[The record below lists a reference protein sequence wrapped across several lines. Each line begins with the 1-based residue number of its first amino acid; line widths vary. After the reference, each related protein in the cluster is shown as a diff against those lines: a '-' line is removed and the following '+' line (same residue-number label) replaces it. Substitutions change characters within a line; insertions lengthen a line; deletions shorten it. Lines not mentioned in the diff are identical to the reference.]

1 MRESIIQVA
10 LSQVGTVENGPNCVR
25 YNLEMWGKNGMPWCA
40 TFVSWCARQAGI
52 SQAYLSYTASASGM
66 AAWFMKNG
74 KFRKSA
80 AQSLQSYTPQ
90 AGDTIYFSHNFSS
103 GHISHVGL
111 VAGHDSEYIYTIEGN
126 YSNAVKKCKY
136 KINNSTIVGFGIL
149 DGMGTMVNYNFNNL
163 NESYGNT
170 VGFVGNMYQQPIN
183 ITVNAP
189 TYQHNY
195 GKLTGTDIYYRN
207 IEEAQ
212 IIGKK
217 VITEETRDK
226 SGKVITQQKEIDIY
240 EYKLPEDNVPEAQ
253 DWGIA
258 QYDYP
263 EIKLDDKLFS
273 LVKEEKISGIKLNAN
288 GSYVKSEPK
297 DYNKVLEAFF
307 HYDQIVDLIHNT
319 QLQVKEDNTNLQK
332 NKVSNN
338 KEGVISALVKTKNAF
353 DRFGRTIKEG
363 STCRICHKRLAY
375 LPAQGFCSTEC
386 FIKDLTNR
394 VLVQRATSENDP
406 VNVTVDY
413 LQHWL
418 QYINIVINLITELPQ
433 LLRDVRW
440 LPDIYR
446 NYVVVKLNICF
457 VKIRLMI
464 TRLLLA
470 KNDAIIRLL
479 TPVQN
484 GVLDDKLAFWFEP
497 INNVIKLINIITK
510 ALNTAMAAAIKA
522 MQIPTSTIAPESYA
536 WLMTPRSALNSDAGK
551 LFVELPTTSPTKGI
565 VTKIIPTGVLN
576 QHVEAIDKWV
586 HKKFPPITNAEYL
599 LDPDAFNLR
608 LELSDQSDIVRR
620 TYEILANFMVLGP
633 DYMPRYKNLKLT
645 NFYFITAILEGWA
658 IHGKNSFG
666 SLIHPNI

>member
-1 MRESIIQVA
+1 MRENIVQVA
-10 LSQVGTVENGPNCVR
+10 LSQVGTKESGPNCVK
-25 YNLEMWGKNGMPWCA
+25 YNLEMWGKNGLPWCT
-40 TFVSWCARQAGI
+40 TFVAWCARQAGI
-52 SQAYLSYTASASGM
+52 PQSYIVYTASASGM
-66 AAWFMKNG
+66 ASWFVKNG

-80 AQSLQSYTPQ
+80 AQSLQSYTPI
-90 AGDTIYFSHNFSS
+90 AGDIVFFSFNFST
-103 GHISHVGL
+103 GHISHAGV
-111 VAGHDSEYIYTIEGN
+111 VTGHDAEYVYTVEGN
-126 YSNAVKKCKY
+126 YSSAVKKGKY
-136 KINNSTIVGFGIL
+136 KFNNSTIVGYGVL
-149 DGMGTMVNYNFNNL
+149 DSTTTDVNYNFNNL

-212 IIGKK
+212 VIGKK
-217 VITEETRDK
+217 VITVETRDK
-226 SGKVITQQKEIDIY
+226 DGKEITQQKEIDIY
-240 EYKLPEDNVPEAQ
+240 EYKLPEDHVPESQ

-258 QYDYP
+258 EYKYP

-273 LVKEEKISGIKLNAN
+273 LAKEEKISGIKLNAN

-307 HYDQIVDLIHNT
+307 HYDQIVDMIHNT
-319 QLQVKEDNTNLQK
+319 QLQVKEDNTKLQQ

-363 STCRICHKRLAY
+363 STCRVCGKRLAY
-375 LPAQGFCSTEC
+375 LPAQGFCSSEC

-394 VLVQRATSENDP
+394 VLRQRALSEKDP
-406 VNVTVDY
+406 VNVIVDY

-418 QYINIVINLITELPQ
+418 QYINIVINLLTELPQ
-433 LLRDVRW
+433 LLRDIHW

-479 TPVQN
+479 IPVQN
-484 GVLDDKLAFWFEP
+484 GILDDKLASWFEP
-497 INNVIKLINIITK
+497 INNVIKLINIGTE
-510 ALNTAMAAAIKA
+510 ALNVAMAAAIKV

-551 LFVELPTTSPTKGI
+551 LFVELPTTSPTRGI

-586 HKKFPPITNAEYL
+586 HKKFPPITNTEYL

>member
-1 MRESIIQVA
+1 MRENIINVA
-10 LSQVGTVENGPNCVR
+10 LSQVGTIENGPNCVK
-25 YNLEMWGKNGMPWCA
+25 YNLEMWGRNGMPWCA

-52 SQAYLSYTASASGM
+52 PQNYIAYTASASGM
-66 AAWFMKNG
+66 AAWMMKNG

-80 AQSLQSYTPQ
+80 AQTLQPYIPQ

-103 GHISHVGL
+103 SHISHVGL

-126 YSNAVKKCKY
+126 YSNAVKRCKY
-136 KINNSTIVGFGIL
+136 KITNSTIIGFGVL
-149 DGMGTMVNYNFNNL
+149 DGIGTMMNCIFNNIG
-163 NESYGNT
+163 ESYGNT
-170 VGFVGNMYQQPIN
+170 VGFVGAMYQQPIN

-207 IEEAQ
+207 VEEAKV
-212 IIGKK
+212 IGKK

-226 SGKVITQQKEIDIY
+226 SGRVITQQKEIDIY
-240 EYKLPEDNVPEAQ
+240 EYKLPKDNVPEAQ
-253 DWGIA
+253 DWGIVE
-258 QYDYP
+258 YNYP

-307 HYDQIVDLIHNT
+307 HYDQIVDMIHNT
-319 QLQVKEDNTNLQK
+319 QLQVTEDNTNLQK

-363 STCRICHKRLAY
+363 STCRVCGKRLAY
-375 LPAQGFCSTEC
+375 LPAQGFCSSEC

-394 VLVQRATSENDP
+394 VLTQRALSEKDP

-418 QYINIVINLITELPQ
+418 QYINIVINLLTELPQ
-433 LLRDVRW
+433 LLRDVHW
-440 LPDIYR
+440 LPEIYR

-470 KNDAIIRLL
+470 KNDAIIILL

-484 GVLDDKLAFWFEP
+484 GILDDKLANWFEP
-497 INNVIKLINIITK
+497 INNIIKIINIITES
-510 ALNTAMAAAIKA
+510 LNIAMSAAIKV
-522 MQIPTSTIAPESYA
+522 MQVPTSTIAPESYA

-551 LFVELPTTSPTKGI
+551 LFIELPITSPAQGI
-565 VTKIIPTGVLN
+565 INKIIPSGILN

-586 HKKFPPITNAEYL
+586 HKKFPPILNGEYL
-599 LDPDAFNLR
+599 MDPDAFNLR
-608 LELSDQSDIVRR
+608 LELSDQSDIVIR

-658 IHGKNSFG
+658 VHGKNSFG

>member
-1 MRESIIQVA
+1 MRENIINIA
-10 LSQVGTVENGPNCVR
+10 LSQVGTIENGPNCVK
-25 YNLEMWGKNGMPWCA
+25 YNLEMWGRNGMPWCA

-52 SQAYLSYTASASGM
+52 PQNYIAYTASASGM
-66 AAWFMKNG
+66 AAWMMKNG

-80 AQSLQSYTPQ
+80 AQTLQPYIPQ

-103 GHISHVGL
+103 SHISHVGL
-111 VAGHDSEYIYTIEGN
+111 VAGHDSEYIYTVEGN
-126 YSNAVKKCKY
+126 YSNAVKRCKY
-136 KINNSTIVGFGIL
+136 KITNSTIIGFGVL
-149 DGMGTMVNYNFNNL
+149 DGIGTMMNCIFNNIG
-163 NESYGNT
+163 ESYGNT
-170 VGFVGNMYQQPIN
+170 VGFVGAMYQQPIN

-207 IEEAQ
+207 VEEAKV
-212 IIGKK
+212 IGKK

-226 SGKVITQQKEIDIY
+226 SGRVITQQKEIDIY
-240 EYKLPEDNVPEAQ
+240 EYKLPKDNVPEAQ
-253 DWGIA
+253 DWGIVE
-258 QYDYP
+258 YNYP

-297 DYNKVLEAFF
+297 DYNKVLESFF
-307 HYDQIVDLIHNT
+307 HYDQIVDMIHNT
-319 QLQVKEDNTNLQK
+319 QLQVTEDNTNLQK

-363 STCRICHKRLAY
+363 STCRVCGKRLAY
-375 LPAQGFCSTEC
+375 LPAQGFCSSEC

-394 VLVQRATSENDP
+394 VLTQRALSEKDP

-418 QYINIVINLITELPQ
+418 QYINIVINLLTELPQ
-433 LLRDVRW
+433 LLRDVHW
-440 LPDIYR
+440 LPEIYR

-484 GVLDDKLAFWFEP
+484 GILDDKLANWFEP
-497 INNVIKLINIITK
+497 INNIIKIINIITE
-510 ALNTAMAAAIKA
+510 ALNIAMSAAIKV
-522 MQIPTSTIAPESYA
+522 MQVPTSTIAPESYA

-551 LFVELPTTSPTKGI
+551 LFIELPITSPAQGI
-565 VTKIIPTGVLN
+565 INKIIPSGILN

-586 HKKFPPITNAEYL
+586 HKKFPPILNGEYL
-599 LDPDAFNLR
+599 MDPDAFNLR
-608 LELSDQSDIVRR
+608 LELSDQSDIVIR

-658 IHGKNSFG
+658 VHGKNSFG

>member
-1 MRESIIQVA
+1 MRENIINIA
-10 LSQVGTVENGPNCVR
+10 LSQVGTIENGPNCVK
-25 YNLEMWGKNGMPWCA
+25 YNLEMWGRNGMPWCA

-52 SQAYLSYTASASGM
+52 PQNYIAYTASASGM
-66 AAWFMKNG
+66 AAWMMKNG

-80 AQSLQSYTPQ
+80 AQTLQPYIPQ

-103 GHISHVGL
+103 SHISHVGL
-111 VAGHDSEYIYTIEGN
+111 VAGHDSEYIYTVEGN
-126 YSNAVKKCKY
+126 YSNAVKRCKY
-136 KINNSTIVGFGIL
+136 KITNSTIIGFGVL
-149 DGMGTMVNYNFNNL
+149 DGIGTMMNCIFNNIG
-163 NESYGNT
+163 ESYGNT
-170 VGFVGNMYQQPIN
+170 VGFVGAMYQQPIN

-207 IEEAQ
+207 VEEAKV
-212 IIGKK
+212 IGKK

-240 EYKLPEDNVPEAQ
+240 EYKLPKDNVPEAQ
-253 DWGIA
+253 DWGIVE
-258 QYDYP
+258 YNYP

-307 HYDQIVDLIHNT
+307 HYDQIVDMIHNT
-319 QLQVKEDNTNLQK
+319 QLQVTEDNTNLQK

-363 STCRICHKRLAY
+363 STCRVCGKRLAY
-375 LPAQGFCSTEC
+375 LPAQGFCSSEC

-394 VLVQRATSENDP
+394 VLTQRALSEKDP

-418 QYINIVINLITELPQ
+418 QYINIVINLLTELPQ
-433 LLRDVRW
+433 LLRDVHW
-440 LPDIYR
+440 LPEIYR

-484 GVLDDKLAFWFEP
+484 GILDDKLANWFEP
-497 INNVIKLINIITK
+497 INNIIKIINIITE
-510 ALNTAMAAAIKA
+510 ALNIAMSAAIKV
-522 MQIPTSTIAPESYA
+522 MQVPTSTIAPESYA

-551 LFVELPTTSPTKGI
+551 LFIELPITSPAQGI
-565 VTKIIPTGVLN
+565 INKIIPSGILN

-586 HKKFPPITNAEYL
+586 HKKFPPILNGEYL
-599 LDPDAFNLR
+599 MDPDAFNIR
-608 LELSDQSDIVRR
+608 LQLSDQSDIVIR

-658 IHGKNSFG
+658 VHGKNSFG

>member
-1 MRESIIQVA
+1 MRENIINVA
-10 LSQVGTVENGPNCVR
+10 LSQVGTIENGPNCVK
-25 YNLEMWGKNGMPWCA
+25 YNLEMWGRNGMPWCA

-52 SQAYLSYTASASGM
+52 PQNYIAYTASASGM
-66 AAWFMKNG
+66 AAWMMKNG

-80 AQSLQSYTPQ
+80 AQTLQPYIPQ

-103 GHISHVGL
+103 SHISHVGL
-111 VAGHDSEYIYTIEGN
+111 VAGHDSEYIYTVEGN
-126 YSNAVKKCKY
+126 YSNAVKRCKY
-136 KINNSTIVGFGIL
+136 KITNSTIIGFGVL
-149 DGMGTMVNYNFNNL
+149 DGIGTMMNCIFNNIG
-163 NESYGNT
+163 ESYGNT
-170 VGFVGNMYQQPIN
+170 VGFVGAMYQQPIN

-207 IEEAQ
+207 VEEAKV
-212 IIGKK
+212 IGKK

-226 SGKVITQQKEIDIY
+226 SGRVITQQKEIDIY
-240 EYKLPEDNVPEAQ
+240 EYKLPKDNVPEAQ
-253 DWGIA
+253 DWGIVE
-258 QYDYP
+258 YNYP

-307 HYDQIVDLIHNT
+307 HYDQIVDMIHNT
-319 QLQVKEDNTNLQK
+319 QLQVTEDNTNLQK

-363 STCRICHKRLAY
+363 STCRVCGKRLAY
-375 LPAQGFCSTEC
+375 LPAQGFCSSEC

-394 VLVQRATSENDP
+394 VLTQRALSEKDP

-418 QYINIVINLITELPQ
+418 QYINIVINLLTELPQ
-433 LLRDVRW
+433 LLRDVHW
-440 LPDIYR
+440 LPEIYR

-484 GVLDDKLAFWFEP
+484 GILDDKLANWFEP
-497 INNVIKLINIITK
+497 INNIIKIINIITE
-510 ALNTAMAAAIKA
+510 ALNIAMSAAIKV
-522 MQIPTSTIAPESYA
+522 MQVPTSTIAPESYA

-551 LFVELPTTSPTKGI
+551 LFIELPITSPAQGI
-565 VTKIIPTGVLN
+565 INKIIPSGILN

-586 HKKFPPITNAEYL
+586 HKKFPPILNGEYL
-599 LDPDAFNLR
+599 MDPDAFNLR
-608 LELSDQSDIVRR
+608 LELSDQSDIVIR

-658 IHGKNSFG
+658 VHGKNSFG

>member
-1 MRESIIQVA
+1 MRENIINVA
-10 LSQVGTVENGPNCVR
+10 LSQVGTIENGPNCVK
-25 YNLEMWGKNGMPWCA
+25 YNLEMWGRNGMPWCA

-52 SQAYLSYTASASGM
+52 PQNYIAYTASASGM
-66 AAWFMKNG
+66 AAWMMKNG

-80 AQSLQSYTPQ
+80 AQTLQPYIPQ

-103 GHISHVGL
+103 SHISHVGL
-111 VAGHDSEYIYTIEGN
+111 VAGHDSEYIYTVEGN
-126 YSNAVKKCKY
+126 YSNAVKRCKY
-136 KINNSTIVGFGIL
+136 KITNSTIIGFGVL
-149 DGMGTMVNYNFNNL
+149 DGIGTMMNCIFNNIG
-163 NESYGNT
+163 ESYGNT
-170 VGFVGNMYQQPIN
+170 VGFVGAMYQQPIN

-207 IEEAQ
+207 VEEAKV
-212 IIGKK
+212 IGKK

-226 SGKVITQQKEIDIY
+226 NGKVITQQKEIDIY
-240 EYKLPEDNVPEAQ
+240 EYKLPKDNVPEAQ
-253 DWGIA
+253 DWGIVE
-258 QYDYP
+258 YNYP

-307 HYDQIVDLIHNT
+307 HYDQIVDMIHNT
-319 QLQVKEDNTNLQK
+319 QLQVTEDNTNLQK

-363 STCRICHKRLAY
+363 STCRVCGKRLAY
-375 LPAQGFCSTEC
+375 LPAQGFCSSEC

-394 VLVQRATSENDP
+394 VLTQRALSEKDP

-418 QYINIVINLITELPQ
+418 QYINIVINLLTELPQ
-433 LLRDVRW
+433 LLRDVHW
-440 LPDIYR
+440 LPEIYR

-470 KNDAIIRLL
+470 KNDAIIILL

-484 GVLDDKLAFWFEP
+484 GILDDKLANWFEP
-497 INNVIKLINIITK
+497 INNIIKIINIITES
-510 ALNTAMAAAIKA
+510 LNIAMSAAIKV
-522 MQIPTSTIAPESYA
+522 MQVPTSTIAPESYA

-551 LFVELPTTSPTKGI
+551 LFIELPITSPAQGI
-565 VTKIIPTGVLN
+565 INKIIPSGILN

-586 HKKFPPITNAEYL
+586 HKKFPPILNGEYL
-599 LDPDAFNLR
+599 MDPDAFNLR
-608 LELSDQSDIVRR
+608 LELSDQSDIVIR

-658 IHGKNSFG
+658 VHGKNSFG

>member
-1 MRESIIQVA
+1 MM
-10 LSQVGTVENGPNCVR
+10 NC
-25 YNLEMWGKNGMPWCA
+25 
-40 TFVSWCARQAGI
+40 I
-52 SQAYLSYTASASGM
+52 
-66 AAWFMKNG
+66 
-74 KFRKSA
+74 
-80 AQSLQSYTPQ
+80 
-90 AGDTIYFSHNFSS
+90 
-103 GHISHVGL
+103 
-111 VAGHDSEYIYTIEGN
+111 
-126 YSNAVKKCKY
+126 
-136 KINNSTIVGFGIL
+136 
-149 DGMGTMVNYNFNNL
+149 FNNIG
-163 NESYGNT
+163 ESYGNT
-170 VGFVGNMYQQPIN
+170 VGFVGAMYQQPIN

-207 IEEAQ
+207 VEEAKV
-212 IIGKK
+212 IGKK

-240 EYKLPEDNVPEAQ
+240 EYKLPKDNVPEAQ
-253 DWGIA
+253 DWGIVE
-258 QYDYP
+258 YNYP

-297 DYNKVLEAFF
+297 DYNKVLETFF
-307 HYDQIVDLIHNT
+307 HYDQIVDMIHNT
-319 QLQVKEDNTNLQK
+319 QLQVTEDNTNLQK

-363 STCRICHKRLAY
+363 STCRVCGKRLAY
-375 LPAQGFCSTEC
+375 LPAQGFCSSEC

-394 VLVQRATSENDP
+394 VLTQRALSEKDP

-418 QYINIVINLITELPQ
+418 QYINIVINLLTELPQ
-433 LLRDVRW
+433 LLRDVQW
-440 LPDIYR
+440 LPEIYR

-484 GVLDDKLAFWFEP
+484 GILDDKLANWFEP
-497 INNVIKLINIITK
+497 INNIIKIINIITK
-510 ALNTAMAAAIKA
+510 ALNIAMAAAIKV

-551 LFVELPTTSPTKGI
+551 LFIELPITSPAQGI
-565 VTKIIPTGVLN
+565 INKIIPSGILN

-586 HKKFPPITNAEYL
+586 HKKFPPILNGEYL
-599 LDPDAFNLR
+599 MDPDAFNLR
-608 LELSDQSDIVRR
+608 LELSDQSDIVIR

-658 IHGKNSFG
+658 VHGKNSFG